1 MPPQPASK
9 AKIFAFL
16 NFLCSK
22 LRGCGKG
29 NKVATKTKSG
39 NIKAL
44 LYSDS
49 IIDLEKKYDYGLNIP
64 TMRLGSGDCGMVM
77 LYCKISEIALVA
89 AYKVIEMIANMSLLS
104 CSKNKF
110 IHSRM
115 CE

>member
-64 TMRLGSGDCGMVM
+64 TMRLGSGDVSSAFHFGIV
-77 LYCKISEIALVA
+77 LFA
-89 AYKVIEMIANMSLLS
+89 APFSMNIMGIYIIE
-104 CSKNKF
+104 K
-110 IHSRM
+110 SRA
-115 CE
+115 

>member
-29 NKVATKTKSG
+29 NKVATKT
-39 NIKAL
+39 NW
-44 LYSDS
+44 DW
-49 IIDLEKKYDYGLNIP
+49 
-64 TMRLGSGDCGMVM
+64 GMGI
-77 LYCKISEIALVA
+77 LYCKISDIALVA